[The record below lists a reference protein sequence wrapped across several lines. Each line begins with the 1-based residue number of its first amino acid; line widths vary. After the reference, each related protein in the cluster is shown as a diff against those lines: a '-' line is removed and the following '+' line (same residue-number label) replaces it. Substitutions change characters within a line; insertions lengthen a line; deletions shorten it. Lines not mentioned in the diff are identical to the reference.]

1 MKPKFTE
8 KELDLI
14 YKVMHSY
21 HDKLGPS
28 ADRSDVESI
37 LEKLEK

>member
-14 YKVMHSY
+14 YK
-21 HDKLGPS
+21 
-28 ADRSDVESI
+28 AVEFYYSRAGNTDEKAAAVI